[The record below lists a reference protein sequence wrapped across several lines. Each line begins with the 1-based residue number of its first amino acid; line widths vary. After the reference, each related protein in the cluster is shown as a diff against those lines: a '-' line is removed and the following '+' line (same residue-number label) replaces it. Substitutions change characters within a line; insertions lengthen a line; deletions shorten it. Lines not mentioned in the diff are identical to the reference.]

1 MTDLIGREH
10 GLTTACET
18 TLAALAGTMIPASG
32 EHGVPG
38 ADDPDILA
46 DILAA
51 AAGFAAFLEEA
62 MSELNGSVEGGNF
75 AALDADLRLSAAER
89 FRVSHAEA
97 MGLVISVVAQC
108 YYRDERVMT
117 ALGMAPRPPF
127 PDGHELP
134 EGDWTLLDPVRS
146 RGPLY
151 REA

>member
-46 DILAA
+46 D
-51 AAGFAAFLEEA
+51 
-62 MSELNGSVEGGNF
+62 
-75 AALDADLRLSAAER
+75 LDADLRLSAAER